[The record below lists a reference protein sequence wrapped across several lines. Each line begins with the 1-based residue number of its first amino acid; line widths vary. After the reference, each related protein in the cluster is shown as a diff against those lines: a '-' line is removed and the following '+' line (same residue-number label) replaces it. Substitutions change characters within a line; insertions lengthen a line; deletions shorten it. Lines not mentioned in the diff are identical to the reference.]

1 MVEMFTKLWYNKLR
15 KAVFFLARYKAI
27 KPKDHK
33 YELAKKR
40 ERIRKTVDGIYVFLL
55 LLSILISG
63 LNQFN
68 NVIVGWGLIFM
79 GVISIP
85 ATIFHIYI
93 DKKGWQPLFWY
104 DTPELRQYTSK
115 ETREKDLS
123 EIKFLSAFETIFLI
137 LFSIGFPIMGIL
149 KLFEIV

>member
-1 MVEMFTKLWYNKLR
+1 M
-15 KAVFFLARYKAI
+15 ARYKAI

-40 ERIRKTVDGIYVFLL
+40 DRIRKTVDGIYMFLL
-55 LLSILISG
+55 FLGILTCG

-68 NVIVGWGLIFM
+68 NVIVGWGLILM
-79 GVISIP
+79 GLISIP
-85 ATIFHIYI
+85 TTIFHIYT

-104 DTPELRQYTSK
+104 DAPELRQYMSK
-115 ETREKDLS
+115 ETRKKDLS
-123 EIKFLSAFETIFLI
+123 EIKFLRAFETIFLI